1 MADPFQNV
9 DAAGAEFIKVL
20 ADSMDVRQSDPAM
33 ERIVATYL
41 GMLEF
46 AGHRLT
52 IEIGAGAGAVTR
64 RIAARAAPGRV
75 IGFDPSQGFVDEA
88 KERAGDHANLSFQ
101 RADGAALP
109 LEDASVDAA
118 IMHTVLTHVTDPAAL
133 ISEACRVLKPGGALV
148 ICDAG
153 FSKATLAGFP
163 DDPLDCCARAFVRDF
178 VTDAFLVGKLRGL
191 ITGAGLK
198 LDHFGIDSR
207 VVVTR
212 EQMLPWVEL
221 TTKAMLERGEIG
233 EALAE
238 ALRGEMLRRAD
249 AGSLYGYQAF
259 ATALARKA

>member
-52 IEIGAGAGAVTR
+52 IEIGAGAGAAIRRVT
-64 RIAARAAPGRV
+64 APAPGRV